1 MERLTASA
9 RLAVPTY
16 RALGATLV
24 GDRPEGFHHDRYEVE
39 LGHGPE
45 TFGRA
50 VEGLKAWEA
59 HRLPGI
65 RTFPAG
71 ETIRPGAS
79 VVITLGSPFLSLV
92 APCRIVGVI
101 DEEARWGFAYGTL
114 PGHPEQGEEAFVVSI
129 SPDHTVRFEIVA
141 FSRPAELLTRLSG
154 PIARTLQRVGAN
166 CYLRA
171 LRKFVIT

>member
-1 MERLTASA
+1 MERLIAST

-16 RALGATLV
+16 GPLGATLV

-39 LGHGPE
+39 LGHGPT
-45 TFGRA
+45 TFDRA
-50 VEGLKAWEA
+50 VEGLKSWEA

-65 RTFPAG
+65 RIFPAG
-71 ETIRPGAS
+71 QTVRPGAS
-79 VVITLGSPFLSLV
+79 VVITLGSPFLALV

-114 PGHPEQGEEAFVVSI
+114 PGYPEQGEEAFLVSI

-141 FSRPAELLTRLSG
+141 FSRPAELLVRLAG
-154 PIARTLQRVGAN
+154 PIARTLQKVGAN
-166 CYLRA
+166 GYLRA
-171 LRKFVIT
+171 LRKFVAT